1 MAKQN
6 IVEKHSL
13 SIEGVLNITGDKIV
27 IEVEDVGGR
36 NLATMMKG
44 FDGKLIKISVNQ
56 QMGILAEE
64 ALEVEE

>member
-1 MAKQN
+1 
-6 IVEKHSL
+6 
-13 SIEGVLNITGDKIV
+13 
-27 IEVEDVGGR
+27 
-36 NLATMMKG
+36 MMKG